1 MSESDEFASRFLIG
15 LAQAVSAMILYDVSH
30 PAVVRAMDVAYDQ
43 LFELQSVEP
52 RPILTFLGDE
62 VVYNRKPLVGLKS
75 WEWGPRLAEV
85 GVQRLEFDGP
95 ASRADFDS
103 FVAALYVRL
112 TDPEADTA
120 EIRTN
125 GLIRFGAVG
134 LRAEGGG
141 QWELSDAV
149 TGVLGYNLQEEVET
163 MKWVNDE
170 ARVRGQLHLQEVDTI
185 VRSLAVAMHAD
196 SEFMIPLL
204 HLKGYDQYTTTH
216 SMNISVLSMAL
227 AEFIG
232 VDDADARR
240 IGVAGLLHDIGKT
253 RVPAEVLNKAG
264 KLEDH
269 EFAAI
274 KRHPVEG
281 AKILIEREANLDLAA
296 VVAYEHHIRWDGGGY
311 PARTYKRRCHPA
323 SDLVHVCDVY
333 DALRTH
339 RPYRKAWTQERVLGY
354 IEEEVGKEFEP
365 ELAQQFLAMMRRW
378 GPKLFRITSAE
389 DAVPIGESD
398 EPDPVPA
405 SAAQDASETGIEPGA
420 ETPVVR
426 SPKEHSK
433 IGS

>member
-1 MSESDEFASRFLIG
+1 MSVSAELASKFLTA
-15 LAQAVSAMILYDVSH
+15 LAQATSAMTLYDPSH

-62 VVYNRKPLVGLKS
+62 VVYNRKPLTGLRS

-95 ASRADFDS
+95 ATRSDFDA
-103 FVAALYVRL
+103 FVGALYTRL
-112 TDPEADTA
+112 TDTEADAT
-120 EIRTN
+120 EVQSN

-134 LRAEGGG
+134 LRKEGGG
-141 QWELSDAV
+141 HRDLRDAV
-149 TGVLGYNLQEEVET
+149 TGVLGYSLGEEVET

-170 ARVRGQLHLQEVDTI
+170 ARARGQLHLHEVDTI

-196 SEFMIPLL
+196 SEFMIPLV

-227 AEFIG
+227 AEFVG
-232 VDDADARR
+232 LNDKDVRR
-240 IGVAGLLHDIGKT
+240 IGIAGLLHDIGKT
-253 RVPAEVLNKAG
+253 RVPTEILNKAG

-269 EFAAI
+269 EFDAI

-296 VVAYEHHIRWDGGGY
+296 VVAYEHHIRYDGGGY
-311 PARTYKRRCHPA
+311 PSRTYPRRCHPA

-365 ELAQQFLAMMRRW
+365 ELSRQFLAMMRRW
-378 GPKLFRITSAE
+378 GAKLYRITSTE
-389 DAVPIGESD
+389 DSVPVGESD
-398 EPDPVPA
+398 EPDPVLAPEAHAFDKKQGRPREARTPA
-405 SAAQDASETGIEPGA
+405 
-420 ETPVVR
+420 
-426 SPKEHSK
+426 
-433 IGS
+433 